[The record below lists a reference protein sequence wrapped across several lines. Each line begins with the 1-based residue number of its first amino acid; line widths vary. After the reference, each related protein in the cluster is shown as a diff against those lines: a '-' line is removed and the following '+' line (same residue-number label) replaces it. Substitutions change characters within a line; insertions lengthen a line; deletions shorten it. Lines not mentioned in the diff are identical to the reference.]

1 MDPVEAA
8 DSDTDQG
15 TEVETYDESVQN
27 GISLVSRSQ
36 CYSSSEPADPIT
48 TQLGVFFYEIII
60 KVNAVVILSYRVS
73 KETTVG
79 E

>member
-8 DSDTDQG
+8 DSD

-27 GISLVSRSQ
+27 GISLVSKNQ

-48 TQLGVFFYEIII
+48 TQLGVFLRNHY
-60 KVNAVVILSYRVS
+60 
-73 KETTVG
+73 
-79 E
+79 

>member
-36 CYSSSEPADPIT
+36 CYSSSDPADPIT
-48 TQLGVFFYEIII
+48 TQLGVFFT
-60 KVNAVVILSYRVS
+60 KSLL
-73 KETTVG
+73 K
-79 E
+79 